1 MAVSIG
7 WESRTSGLLGEF
19 EGPSYAVGVDAE
31 SAALKRRLPMA
42 DLGKFVQKAA
52 YLGIGLASLT
62 TEKVGETFSELRS
75 QAQKLADEMVARGEI
90 TADEARRVV
99 DEMVAKQ
106 TPTVTAA
113 KPETPRRIEITEDDV
128 PSSTAAVDE
137 LRRQVESLQSELKD
151 LQS

>member
-1 MAVSIG
+1 
-7 WESRTSGLLGEF
+7 
-19 EGPSYAVGVDAE
+19 
-31 SAALKRRLPMA
+31 MA

-62 TEKVGETFSELRS
+62 TEKVGETFSEFRS
-75 QAQKLADEMVARGEI
+75 QAQKLADDMVARGEI

-106 TPTVTAA
+106 TPTVTGV

-128 PSSTAAVDE
+128 APSEAAVDD
-137 LRRQVESLQSELKD
+137 LRRQVEALQNELKD

>member
-1 MAVSIG
+1 
-7 WESRTSGLLGEF
+7 
-19 EGPSYAVGVDAE
+19 
-31 SAALKRRLPMA
+31 MA

-62 TEKVGETFSELRS
+62 TEKVGETFSEFRS

-106 TPTVTAA
+106 TPTVTGV
-113 KPETPRRIEITEDDV
+113 KPETPRRIEITEDEV
-128 PSSTAAVDE
+128 APAAAVDD
-137 LRRQVESLQSELKD
+137 LRRQVESLQNELKD

>member
-1 MAVSIG
+1 MAASIG
-7 WESRTSGLLGEF
+7 WESRTSGLLGES
-19 EGPSYAVGVDAE
+19 EGPSYAGGVDAQQ
-31 SAALKRRLPMA
+31 AAIKRRLPMA

-62 TEKVGETFSELRS
+62 TEKVGETFSEFRS
-75 QAQKLADEMVARGEI
+75 QAQKLADDMVARGEI

-106 TPTVTAA
+106 TPTVTGV

-128 PSSTAAVDE
+128 APSEAAVDD
-137 LRRQVESLQSELKD
+137 LRRQVEALQNELKD